1 MSRESEFL
9 SRLKETFKGEA
20 EDHRTAILTGLLEL
34 EEGKSGE
41 ERNSVVLEHIFRE
54 AHSLKGAAR
63 AVDLWGIERLCQS
76 MEGVF
81 SGLKRGQRRPGK
93 RMFDVLYQS
102 LDLIADLTK
111 GTAAASDKK
120 LEGVLRMLKDEAA
133 VGPDAPAGA
142 ETPIVVDDPP
152 PAGSSRG
159 TPVGM
164 SESVRISAAR
174 LGSIFLRAEEMLSVK
189 QAMTRHAADLRE
201 LQALLGT
208 GKHEWAKAST
218 GIRRLRERSRGNAPL
233 QRLVDFLDQHAANEA
248 IVRQRLDTMG
258 IIADLD
264 GLHTGERVDSLL
276 SEIRTAL
283 MLPFSTLLE
292 LFPRMVRDLAS
303 EEGKEVTW
311 DVHGEDTQID
321 RRVLEEIKDSLI
333 HIVRNSISHGIEA
346 PDERGKR
353 GKSRTGTVSLHVERG
368 DNDKVE
374 LTLRDDGAGVDLAAV
389 KAAAVARGILTDA
402 EARALCDQDALEL
415 IFLSDLS
422 TSPMITDI
430 SGRGLGLAIARE
442 KIENVGGR
450 LSVETMA
457 GKGTISRIQIPLSIA
472 IFRGVLAKSRNQLF
486 VIPTVNVDRVLRV
499 NRSSV
504 VFLENRES
512 IPIDGHAVSLVN
524 LGDVLG
530 LKPSAGEESAAASFP
545 VAVLLASGTRIAFM
559 IDEVLGEQEV
569 LVKNLGKQLAR
580 VPNIRG
586 ATVLGTGEVVP
597 ILNPSDLVKTVALTS
612 TRVSGV
618 DVTVPPDAAPRK
630 ILVAED
636 SVTSRMLLKTILE
649 SAGFLVKTAVDGVDA
664 FASLRA
670 DEFDLLVSD
679 IDMPRMNGF
688 ALCEKVRGFD
698 KTADLPIVLV
708 TSLDSREDRE
718 KGIDAGANAYIAKSS
733 FDQSNLLEVVRRLL

>member
-133 VGPDAPAGA
+133 VGPDAPAG
-142 ETPIVVDDPP
+142 
-152 PAGSSRG
+152 
-159 TPVGM
+159 
-164 SESVRISAAR
+164 
-174 LGSIFLRAEEMLSVK
+174 
-189 QAMTRHAADLRE
+189 E

-389 KAAAVARGILTDA
+389 KAAAVARGILT
-402 EARALCDQDALEL
+402 
-415 IFLSDLS
+415 
-422 TSPMITDI
+422 
-430 SGRGLGLAIARE
+430 GLGLAIARE